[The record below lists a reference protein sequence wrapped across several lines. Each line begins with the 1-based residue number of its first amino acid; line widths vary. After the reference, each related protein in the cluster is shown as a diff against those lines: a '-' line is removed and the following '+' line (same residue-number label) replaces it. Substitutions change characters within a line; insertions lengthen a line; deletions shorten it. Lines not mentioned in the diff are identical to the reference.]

1 MNSHIAFVRQGRK
14 PWEAMRP
21 VTEEERRSRIGK
33 YRDCKY
39 VVMSYH
45 PSVVAAAVAVARNML
60 GERVKAATNDLTLHV
75 LQ

>member
-21 VTEEERRSRIGK
+21 RTEEERRIGK
-33 YRDCKY
+33 YRDCNY